1 MSQTLRRIWNLLSS
15 ILVGVVVVLA
25 LLLVGAR
32 VVGLQVFTVLSG
44 SMEPTYHTGSLIY
57 VKKVDPYSVEVGQ
70 PITFMLDENTVA
82 THRVVG
88 IVPDEEDAS
97 VIRFRTKG
105 DANEAEDGS
114 LVHYKNVIGVPIFS
128 IPYLGYLAEY
138 IQHPPGM
145 YVAISAGAILLLL
158 VFIPDI
164 FSDEEKE
171 TDGAKPK
178 AAAKKRASAK
188 KRTAHGGRFSQPRS
202 TDVEAR
208 RAPETQPETQ
218 NECRLPDDELTQ
230 RLRQETQNLLTDE
243 ELMIVRRAAEKGPL
257 SEKQKQA
264 VHDLMAR
271 RRAQRAADDTAAEF

>member
-1 MSQTLRRIWNLLSS
+1 MNKSLKKIWNVISS
-15 ILVGVVVVLA
+15 ILVALVVLLA

-57 VKKVDPYSVEVGQ
+57 VKKVDPYTIKEGQ

-88 IVPDEEDAS
+88 IVPDEEDPA

-114 LVHYKNVIGVPIFS
+114 LVHYKNVIGTPIFS
-128 IPYLGYLAEY
+128 IPYLGYVADY

-145 YVAISAGAILLLL
+145 YVAISAGAVLLLL

-164 FSDEEKE
+164 FADDKEKE
-171 TDGAKPK
+171 KKKKSAPRGKGAHAAGRDADYDPDKPVP
-178 AAAKKRASAK
+178 AEQA
-188 KRTAHGGRFSQPRS
+188 
-202 TDVEAR
+202 E
-208 RAPETQPETQ
+208 
-218 NECRLPDDELTQ
+218 
-230 RLRQETQNLLTDE
+230 RLRQAAEALLPEE
-243 ELMIVRRAAEKGPL
+243 ELQALDARLAEGPLTRGEYRTVRRRMKQL
-257 SEKQKQA
+257 SEEIP
-264 VHDLMAR
+264 
-271 RRAQRAADDTAAEF
+271 AQQ